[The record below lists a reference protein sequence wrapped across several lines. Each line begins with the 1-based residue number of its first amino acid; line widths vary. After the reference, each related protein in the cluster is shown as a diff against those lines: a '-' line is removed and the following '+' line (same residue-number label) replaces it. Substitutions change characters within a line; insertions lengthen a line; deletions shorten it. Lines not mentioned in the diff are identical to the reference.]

1 MTTDS
6 YREVLPLPTMFRT
19 AFLLLM
25 TMPALAQTT
34 LNGKS
39 LPTPQESDNM
49 LFYLQRSK
57 NTNTVV
63 YEAKVD
69 QTGKLVREL
78 PVTAF
83 WRDYELGEH
92 VRNDLTYVENKMA
105 YGVETE
111 ELKDGS
117 GSYLM
122 RLKAFRERAVTVAKN
137 KLGRYEGLMEIN
149 GRKAIL
155 KRIFIEAKEGL
166 VSPTVVHVDLFGID
180 PETGESVFER
190 IMP

>member
-1 MTTDS
+1 MARF
-6 YREVLPLPTMFRT
+6 YLCRPMLRV
-19 AFLLLM
+19 ALLLLL
-25 TMPALAQTT
+25 TSTAVAQTT
-34 LNGKS
+34 LNGKP
-39 LPTPQESDNM
+39 LPTPQDNGNM

-57 NTNTVV
+57 NTNTVI

-69 QTGKLVREL
+69 RMGKLVRDL
-78 PVTAF
+78 PVSAY
-83 WRDYELGEH
+83 WMDYELGDN
-92 VRNDLTYVENKMA
+92 VRTDLSYMEQKMA

-122 RLKAFRERAVTVAKN
+122 RLKAFRQRAVTVAKN
-137 KLGRYEGLMEIN
+137 RLGRYEGMMVIN

-166 VSPTVVHVDLFGID
+166 LMATVVHVDLFGID
-180 PETGESVFER
+180 PETGENVFER
-190 IMP
+190 ISP

>member
-1 MTTDS
+1 MWHIA
-6 YREVLPLPTMFRT
+6 L
-19 AFLLLM
+19 FLFIS
-25 TMPALAQTT
+25 MPAVAQTT

-39 LPTPQESDNM
+39 LPTPVGSDNM

-57 NTNTVV
+57 NTNTVI

-117 GSYLM
+117 GTYLM
-122 RLKAFRERAVTVAKN
+122 RLKAFKERAVTVAKN
-137 KLGRYEGLMEIN
+137 KMGKYEGLMEIN
-149 GRKAIL
+149 GRKAVL

-166 VSPTVVHVDLFGID
+166 MTPTVVHVDLFGID

-190 IMP
+190 ILP

>member
-1 MTTDS
+1 MW
-6 YREVLPLPTMFRT
+6 RIAL
-19 AFLLLM
+19 FLLIS
-25 TMPALAQTT
+25 MPGVAQTT
-34 LNGKS
+34 LNGKV
-39 LPTPQESDNM
+39 LPTPAESDNM
-49 LFYLQRSK
+49 LFYLQRGK
-57 NTNTVV
+57 NTNTVI

-69 QTGKLVREL
+69 HTGKLVREL
-78 PVTAF
+78 PVSAY
-83 WRDYELGEH
+83 WRDYELGEN
-92 VRNDLTYVENKMA
+92 VRNDLTYLENKMA

-117 GSYLM
+117 GSYLL
-122 RLKAFRERAVTVAKN
+122 RLKAFKERAVTVAKN
-137 KLGRYEGLMEIN
+137 RLGRYEGLMEIN

-190 IMP
+190 IRP